1 MTLRYDAGEVIT
13 AMVTPFNEKREI
25 DFSAV
30 EKLAKHLINTSSDTI
45 LVAGTTGESP
55 TLTHSEEYELLY
67 AVKGVV
73 SGAAKVIMGAG
84 SNCTRTAIESSKK
97 AQELGADAI
106 LSVVPYYNK
115 PNQQGMI
122 EHFGA
127 IAKSVDIPIILYN
140 IPGRTGVNMQPSTVA
155 FLAKEYPNIVAL
167 KQSFPDMDVITEL
180 KAQCPDDFAIYC
192 GDDSLTLPMLS
203 LGAHGVISVAS
214 HVVGD
219 EIKSLIHNFKSGQVK
234 AARNMHQ
241 KLYPLFKKLFMAPNP
256 VPVKAVLSRLK
267 MFENYVRRPLVELTE
282 IERAELYDVLNDVLK
297 SIDKT
302 PLV

>member
-13 AMVTPFNEKREI
+13 AMVTPFNEKREV
-25 DFSAV
+25 DFDALSKLV
-30 EKLAKHLINTSSDTI
+30 EHLVNSSSDAI

-55 TLTHSEEYELLY
+55 TLTHEEEYEILFE
-67 AVKGVV
+67 VKGKV
-73 SGAAKVIMGAG
+73 SGARKIIMGAG
-84 SNCTRTAIESSKK
+84 SNCTRTAIESSRK
-97 AQELGADAI
+97 AVELGADAI

-115 PNQQGMI
+115 PNQQGII

-127 IAKSVDIPIILYN
+127 IAKAVDIPIIMYN
-140 IPGRTGVNMQPSTVA
+140 IPGRTGVNMTPQTAA
-155 FLAKEYPNIVAL
+155 FLAKEYSNIVAL
-167 KQSFPDMDVITEL
+167 KQSFPDMDTITEL
-180 KAQCPDDFAIYC
+180 RSLCPEDFAIYC

-219 EIKSLIHNFKSGQVK
+219 EIKSLIHNFKSGQIK

-241 KLYPLFKKLFMAPNP
+241 NLYPLFRKLFMALNP

-267 MFENYVRRPLVELTE
+267 SIENYVRRPLVEL
-282 IERAELYDVLNDVLK
+282 N
-297 SIDKT
+297 
-302 PLV
+302 

>member
-25 DFSAV
+25 DFPAV
-30 EKLAKHLINTSSDTI
+30 EKLAKHLVNTGSDAL

-55 TLTHSEEYELLY
+55 TLTHEEEFELLY
-67 AVKGVV
+67 AVRGAV
-73 SGAAKVIMGAG
+73 SGAAKIIMGAG
-84 SNCTRTAIESSKK
+84 SNCTRTAINSSKK
-97 AQELGADAI
+97 ALELGADAI

-127 IAKSVDIPIILYN
+127 IAKNVDIPIILYN

-155 FLAKEYPNIVAL
+155 FLAKEYPNIIGL

-180 KAQCPDDFAIYC
+180 KSLCPEDFAIYC

-219 EIKSLIHNFKSGQVK
+219 ELKSLIHNFKSGQIK

-241 KLYPLFKKLFMAPNP
+241 KLYPLFRKLFMAPNP

-267 MFENYVRRPLVELTE
+267 MIENFVRRPLVELNE
-282 IERAELYDVLNDVLK
+282 IERAELFDVLNQVLE
-297 SIDKT
+297 SIGKNT
-302 PLV
+302 KA